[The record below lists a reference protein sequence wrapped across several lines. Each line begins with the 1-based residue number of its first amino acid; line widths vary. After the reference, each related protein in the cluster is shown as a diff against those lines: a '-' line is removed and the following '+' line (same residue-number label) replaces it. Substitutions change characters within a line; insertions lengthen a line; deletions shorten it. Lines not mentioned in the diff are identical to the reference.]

1 MGRDL
6 IRLCNMQFYGRHG
19 VNPEEQELG
28 QRFEVDVDLRVET
41 RPAALQDDLR
51 LTINYAQVYKAVKQ
65 IVEEERFDLIETL
78 AETILCASVGN
89 SRQRAC
95 GCAYASRTLPLKAFS
110 TMWLSTSSVHKSY
123 GSRLPRLR
131 FEHG

>member
-19 VNPEEQELG
+19 VNPEEQVLG
-28 QRFEVDVDLRVET
+28 QRFEVDVDLRVDT

-65 IVEEERFDLIETL
+65 IVEEERFDLSKRSPKLLPCTSAVSL
-78 AETILCASVGN
+78 
-89 SRQRAC
+89 RQRAC
-95 GCAYASRTLPLKAFS
+95 VCVYANRMRPLKAS
-110 TMWLSTSSVHKSY
+110 WTM
-123 GSRLPRLR
+123 
-131 FEHG
+131 